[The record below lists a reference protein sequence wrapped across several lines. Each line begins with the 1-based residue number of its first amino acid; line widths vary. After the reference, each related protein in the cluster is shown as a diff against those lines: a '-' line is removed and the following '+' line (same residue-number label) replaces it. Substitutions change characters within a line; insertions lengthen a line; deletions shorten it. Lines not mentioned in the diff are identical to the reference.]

1 MKNYVLLLAILV
13 SAVSYGQ
20 QKNDR
25 SQFGIKAGLNYNSN
39 GELKEILTT
48 GENLIENRGE
58 GKVGFHV
65 GFYGQLDF
73 SNLYLRPEL
82 IYTRTTSEYGVNNA
96 TADYKTS
103 KIDLPILLG
112 YKIIGPLR
120 IFAGPA
126 FQYTLQNDLDL
137 GNVDIDDVENEISV
151 GLHIGA
157 GVQLGNLGLDVRFE
171 RGFNENE
178 ANFINTNIAD
188 DAPLFALDSRPT
200 QLIFSASFRL

>member
-1 MKNYVLLLAILV
+1 MKKYVLMLTILV
-13 SAVSYGQ
+13 SAIGYGQ

-39 GELKEILTT
+39 GELREVLTA
-48 GENLIENRGE
+48 GENILEERGE

-65 GFYGQLDF
+65 GFYGQLEF

-82 IYTRTTSEYGVNNA
+82 IYTRTTSEYGINNSN
-96 TADYKTS
+96 ADYKTS
-103 KIDLPILLG
+103 KLDLPVLLG
-112 YKIIGPLR
+112 YKVIGPLR

-126 FQYTLQNDLDL
+126 FQYTLNNDLDL
-137 GNVDIDDVENEISV
+137 SGVDIEDVKNEITV
-151 GLHIGA
+151 GIHLGA

-178 ANFINTNIAD
+178 AAFITNNTES
-188 DAPLFALDSRPT
+188 FTLDSRPS

>member
-1 MKNYVLLLAILV
+1 MKKYFLMLALLA
-13 SAVSYGQ
+13 SAISYGQ
-20 QKNDR
+20 QKDDDR
-25 SQFGIKAGLNYNSN
+25 SSFGIKAGLNYNSN
-39 GELKEILTT
+39 GELKEVLTA
-48 GENLIENRGE
+48 GENILEERGD

-65 GFYGQLDF
+65 GFYGQLNF

-82 IYTRTTSEYGVNNA
+82 IYTSTTSGYVVNN
-96 TADYKTS
+96 TDADYKVS
-103 KIDLPILLG
+103 KIDLPVLLG

-120 IFAGPA
+120 VFAGPA
-126 FQYTLQNDLDL
+126 FQYTLKNDLDVS
-137 GNVDIDDVENEISV
+137 GVNIEDVKNEISV

-178 ANFINTNIAD
+178 ANFINTNITD
-188 DAPLFALDSRPT
+188 DPAFSLDSRPS